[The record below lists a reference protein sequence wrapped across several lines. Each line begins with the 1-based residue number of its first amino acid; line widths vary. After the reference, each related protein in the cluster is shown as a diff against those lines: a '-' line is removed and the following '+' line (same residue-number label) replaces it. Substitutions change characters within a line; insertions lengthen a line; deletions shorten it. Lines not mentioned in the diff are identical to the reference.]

1 MKTFNINEKLD
12 NYDGAILA
20 SEIQDMNFDAEIV
33 LLSACNTAYGDKDYS
48 EILSGLTAS
57 FFKAGA
63 KSLLVSNWAIDSK
76 TTTDFT
82 SRVFENLI
90 NQKTLSPSKALRN
103 AMISTREEG
112 YKHPFYWASL
122 TYAGR

>member
-1 MKTFNINEKLD
+1 
-12 NYDGAILA
+12 
-20 SEIQDMNFDAEIV
+20 MNFDAEIV
-33 LLSACNTAYGDKDYS
+33 LLSACNTAYGDKNYS
-48 EILSGLTAS
+48 EILSGLTSS
-57 FFKAGA
+57 FFNAGA